1 MVMLITRNVLSIT
14 YSAVLERLSL
24 QQAPEFP
31 NTKSN
36 IAVNLVIYFLGN
48 TQFIV
53 YVAIDLLSNYLTW
66 IESNIAPKKA
76 RPMFLLLKIT
86 SKDYMYVVK
95 ILSITYTDT
104 KIDFRFKRHHLN
116 YSFFDSLFSFF
127 CLNTFKHN
135 FLTSFLDSRLFILK
149 MNLLGLRK
157 QLSDN
162 NIKLNELF
170 FQLCVKVYG
179 CKKMRF

>member
-1 MVMLITRNVLSIT
+1 MLPLT
-14 YSAVLERLSL
+14 Y
-24 QQAPEFP
+24 
-31 NTKSN
+31 
-36 IAVNLVIYFLGN
+36 
-48 TQFIV
+48 
-53 YVAIDLLSNYLTW
+53 YLTIW
-66 IESNIAPKKA
+66 PESNQILLQK
-76 RPMFLLLKIT
+76 RLGTFLSLKIT

-104 KIDFRFKRHHLN
+104 KIDFRFKGHHSK

-149 MNLLGLRK
+149 MNLLVLRK

-179 CKKMRF
+179 CKKWGFSKKKPLKLWLRS